1 MEVKI
6 LKETERELEFELI
19 GEDHTFCNL
28 LKEKLNSKK
37 NVLAA
42 YRIEHPLIGNP
53 KFYIKL
59 EKDMEVGEIE
69 EKTPLD
75 KIRGLGEKRIEK
87 LNSAGITYAEELL
100 EINIDELSEKT
111 GLSKKILK
119 RIINEA
125 KKLRK
130 SKARAVLKEALEELK
145 NEFNVL
151 KNAI

>member
-59 EKDMEVGEIE
+59 EKDMEVGKIE
-69 EKTPLD
+69 EKMPLD

-119 RIINEA
+119 KIINEA

>member
-119 RIINEA
+119 KIINEA

>member
-59 EKDMEVGEIE
+59 EGDIEVKEVE

-75 KIRGLGEKRIEK
+75 KIKGLGKKRIEK
-87 LNSAGITYAEELL
+87 LKNDDPSDAEEQ
-100 EINIDELSEKT
+100 
-111 GLSKKILK
+111 
-119 RIINEA
+119 
-125 KKLRK
+125 
-130 SKARAVLKEALEELK
+130 
-145 NEFNVL
+145 
-151 KNAI
+151 

>member
-59 EKDMEVGEIE
+59 EKDMEVGKIE

-100 EINIDELSEKT
+100 EINIDD
-111 GLSKKILK
+111 
-119 RIINEA
+119 
-125 KKLRK
+125 
-130 SKARAVLKEALEELK
+130 
-145 NEFNVL
+145 
-151 KNAI
+151 

>member
-59 EKDMEVGEIE
+59 EKDMEVGKIE

-111 GLSKKILK
+111 GLSKNKSSYSGK
-119 RIINEA
+119 RA
-125 KKLRK
+125 
-130 SKARAVLKEALEELK
+130 SK
-145 NEFNVL
+145 
-151 KNAI
+151 

>member
-59 EKDMEVGEIE
+59 EKDMEVEEIE

-119 RIINEA
+119 KIINEA